1 MHPSLSQAEH
11 ETISAFLELVVKLN
25 EATFKPFFRK
35 LYDWAF
41 TQESGKKMSPLPS
54 PSKAHTEISH
64 EEERKRAVFCRVYS
78 ALLDHFK
85 ALMTPYMSFMIQAF
99 TDLLESFSKSE
110 DPDPELWSS
119 LIQLLGKSFE
129 VDEAGT
135 IFNLFS
141 IPPPILSNP
150 NSPLEFFKRKK
161 KKTAF
166 WREDR
171 LKKISI
177 PLVSQIPVVCNS
189 STGASGESNRRSLL
203 SNALCAL
210 AGAVSEDYDER
221 GGGSGGALLKSLNLG
236 ILMRTRSEDAKQRIL
251 SVQCA
256 TELWKT
262 NGIKLVGFVAETSTF
277 IAELA
282 EDDNDTV
289 VKETRRLKKA
299 VEDVGGPIDG
309 L

>member
-1 MHPSLSQAEH
+1 LHQLRPLFHLFLDGFAVQGNEETSDKESEH

-25 EATFKPFFRK
+25 ETAFKPLFRK

-41 TQESGKKMSPLPS
+41 TQEPD
-54 PSKAHTEISH
+54 
-64 EEERKRAVFCRVYS
+64 ERKRAVFCRVYT
-78 ALLDHFK
+78 ALLDYFK
-85 ALMTPYMSFMIQAF
+85 ALVTPYMSFMIQTF
-99 TDLLESFSKSE
+99 TDLLESFAESE
-110 DPDPELWSS
+110 ESDPELWAS
-119 LIQLLGKSFE
+119 LVQALGKSFE
-129 VDEAGT
+129 VDEAA
-135 IFNLFS
+135 
-141 IPPPILSNP
+141 
-150 NSPLEFFKRKK
+150 
-161 KKTAF
+161 AF

-171 LKKISI
+171 LKQISA
-177 PLVSQIPVVCNS
+177 PLVSQIPVVCDS
-189 STGASGESNRRSLL
+189 LAGTDGEAGRRSLL

-236 ILMRTRSEDAKQRIL
+236 ILMQTRSEDAKQRIF

-256 TELWKT
+256 IELWKT
-262 NGIKLVGFVAETSTF
+262 NGAKLVGFMVETSTF

-289 VKETRRLKKA
+289 IKETRRLKKA

-309 L
+309 F

>member
-1 MHPSLSQAEH
+1 M
-11 ETISAFLELVVKLN
+11 ELVVKLN
-25 EATFKPFFRK
+25 ETTFKPLFRK

-41 TQESGKKMSPLPS
+41 TQESGTRHTPLDLS
-54 PSKAHTEISH
+54 LKLTVVSYKD
-64 EEERKRAVFCRVYS
+64 ERKRAVFCRVYA
-78 ALLDHFK
+78 ALLDYFK

-99 TDLLESFSKSE
+99 TDLLESFTKSE
-110 DPDPELWSS
+110 EPDSELWAS
-119 LIQLLGKSFE
+119 LIRVLGKSFE
-129 VDEAGT
+129 VDEAGMSDFFLS
-135 IFNLFS
+135 ILCLFS
-141 IPPPILSNP
+141 TTFLHS
-150 NSPLEFFKRKK
+150 
-161 KKTAF
+161 KTAF

-171 LKKISI
+171 LKQISG
-177 PLVSQIPVVCNS
+177 PLISQIPVACS
-189 STGASGESNRRSLL
+189 SFTGIEGEADRESLL
-203 SNALCAL
+203 SDALCAI

-236 ILMRTRSEDAKQRIL
+236 ILMQTRSEDPKQRIF

-289 VKETRRLKKA
+289 VKETGGLKKA